1 MTTLEKIK
9 TVAKA
14 SSTIANE
21 YGSVVKFENDY
32 ESLIS
37 DCITNLIDC
46 DKPRLTVCGV
56 YSAGK
61 STIVNVLCRKE
72 VAEMGAQPKTDKV
85 TEYKNE
91 NKDYILVDS
100 PGVDAPIEH
109 EKITDDFIK
118 KSNVLM
124 FVVSTKNAES
134 EANYRKIN
142 EWMMYEKPLIIVL
155 NDKSGGLDLDS
166 DEIKVIREKIEEN
179 LRNSG
184 YDCNKKYDV
193 IAINAK
199 MAYQA
204 LAIEDENKRNIFL
217 EKSNVF
223 QLETLIG
230 SKMKDGYS
238 LYLAPISE
246 LQRILD
252 SMESELS
259 MVETGNNKELF
270 EQLSLLEQER
280 ERMNES
286 IIRQVKKACEE
297 GKERLITVCMNG
309 GSQEMIEET
318 SIAVA
323 KNIVNSVDIDYKQQL
338 KRLSDVVNTNLD
350 KYGIE
355 MTETGK
361 ISIKGSE
368 FDFSNMLY
376 DSANDLGHIET
387 MKSAIGGALLGEMI
401 GVAAGEV
408 VAAGSGAIATALAG
422 VPLGP
427 IGIIGGAVI
436 GLLVGGKLTR
446 EKQAAQELQIQQ
458 KIAEDNRK
466 RQAAVDAYYKKLQ
479 VEIGTKMDTVENE
492 YSQKASEMITLAIS
506 ELKDTINKKI
516 AEGKAFD
523 NKIEEARQKVAFL
536 KAELEGLKNSMN

>member
-1 MTTLEKIK
+1 
-9 TVAKA
+9 
-14 SSTIANE
+14 
-21 YGSVVKFENDY
+21 
-32 ESLIS
+32 
-37 DCITNLIDC
+37 
-46 DKPRLTVCGV
+46 
-56 YSAGK
+56 
-61 STIVNVLCRKE
+61 
-72 VAEMGAQPKTDKV
+72 
-85 TEYKNE
+85 
-91 NKDYILVDS
+91 
-100 PGVDAPIEH
+100 
-109 EKITDDFIK
+109 
-118 KSNVLM
+118 
-124 FVVSTKNAES
+124 
-134 EANYRKIN
+134 
-142 EWMMYEKPLIIVL
+142 
-155 NDKSGGLDLDS
+155 
-166 DEIKVIREKIEEN
+166 
-179 LRNSG
+179 
-184 YDCNKKYDV
+184 
-193 IAINAK
+193 
-199 MAYQA
+199 
-204 LAIEDENKRNIFL
+204 
-217 EKSNVF
+217 
-223 QLETLIG
+223 
-230 SKMKDGYS
+230 
-238 LYLAPISE
+238 
-246 LQRILD
+246 
-252 SMESELS
+252 
-259 MVETGNNKELF
+259 
-270 EQLSLLEQER
+270 
-280 ERMNES
+280 
-286 IIRQVKKACEE
+286 
-297 GKERLITVCMNG
+297 
-309 GSQEMIEET
+309 MIEET